1 MQSRKKGMSFS
12 VSKKSKKEQPGK
24 SRAVSFLGTDFS
36 LEKGKEKAV
45 KRKRS
50 SKAKPISANYTTS
63 IRTEEQ
69 LKR

>member
-12 VSKKSKKEQPGK
+12 VSKKSKKEEIGK

-36 LEKGKEKAV
+36 LGKGKEKAV

-50 SKAKPISANYTTS
+50 SKAKPISANYTS
-63 IRTEEQ
+63 SVKVEEQ
-69 LKR
+69 NRR